1 MLHRWPVLMLT
12 AFALLTP
19 NPAAAQIDDPSWGIT
34 AGFSPQWS
42 IPGDWLASLF
52 DATTIDVKGPE
63 FRLGI
68 VRGTTLGGE
77 WGVSL
82 IHKRLSKESTVAIEG
97 TDDLLTVVADDAEML
112 GVEVH
117 KFIPFA
123 RAGERVQVGLNL
135 GGGIAQLR
143 GFISGTFIDATSTD
157 FTLPFP
163 DVLAV
168 KGRQIDWAP
177 VGRAELAVATLVGER
192 LKVRVSGG
200 FNMPGFQVV
209 SLSFSYLLGQDR

>member
-1 MLHRWPVLMLT
+1 MLNRWPALVLVT
-12 AFALLTP
+12 FALLTP
-19 NPAAAQIDDPSWGIT
+19 PPAAAQIDDPSWGIT
-34 AGFSPQWS
+34 AGFCALWS
-42 IPGDWLASLF
+42 IPGDWLAGLF
-52 DATTIDVKGPE
+52 DASTIDVKGPE
-63 FRLGI
+63 FRVGI

-82 IHKRLSKESTVAIEG
+82 IHKRLSRESTVEIQGNE
-97 TDDLLTVVADDAEML
+97 DLLTVVADDAEML

-117 KFIPFA
+117 KFIPIA
-123 RAGERVQVGLNL
+123 RAGERVQVGVNL

-143 GFISGTFIDATSTD
+143 GFVSATFVDATSAE

-168 KGRQIDWAP
+168 TQRRIDWAP
-177 VGRAELAVATLVGER
+177 IGRAELAVATLIGER

-200 FNMPGFQVV
+200 FNMPGFQVA